1 MSAYSEIPPM
11 MAKVSGAALP
21 PHAAEFYDAYVAR
34 DAARLR
40 AVLYDRVRFQ
50 ITGPSDQFDFYGSRC
65 GRDEVIELM
74 VKILPC
80 HFRVLQFDFEH
91 VLVAG
96 GRVATYGQVRARQR
110 ETGRP
115 ISYPFAHFLHFIG
128 DQLADYRAIADTF
141 ATAQQLVGH
150 PIDINREM
158 RRAPPVRNED
168 FSGL

>member
-1 MSAYSEIPPM
+1 MSAYSQIPPFT
-11 MAKVSGAALP
+11 AKMSGTAP
-21 PHAAEFYDAYVAR
+21 PPYAAEFYDAYVAR
-34 DAARLR
+34 DAERLR
-40 AVLYDRVRFQ
+40 AVLHEKVRFQ
-50 ITGPSDQFDFYGSRC
+50 ITGPSDQFDFYGSRR

-74 VKILPC
+74 IKILPC
-80 HFRVLQFDFEH
+80 HFQVLQFDFEH

-115 ISYPFAHFLHFIG
+115 IHYPFAHFLHFIG
-128 DQLADYRAIADTF
+128 DQLADYRVIADTF
-141 ATAQQLVGH
+141 DTAQQLVGH

-158 RRAPPVRNED
+158 RRVPRMRDED